1 MFPAKALRKKSY
13 HRYYLI
19 IPSLLAFFMTL
30 FNEIKAQNREIA
42 FVFDKI
48 MLDSEFENDIKI
60 LKENYQVAL
69 QILHIKRNR
78 KGEIIALKLAFDDHK
93 GTSGTTEQIRTI
105 PIRPIFLKVVI
116 KENGKNDIGFYDNDE
131 MVELPFDPEKE
142 KKITLIENLE
152 DDAVIYIDGYLT
164 TKEELEYLDVDGL
177 ESIKI
182 LSDQASLKK
191 YNVKNK
197 KEVVIIEIKTIIK

>member
-1 MFPAKALRKKSY
+1 MFPTKAFRKKSY
-13 HRYYLI
+13 QQYSFI
-19 IPSLLAFFMTL
+19 VPAILAFFIST
-30 FNEIKAQNREIA
+30 FIEIKAQNREIA

-48 MLDSEFENDIKI
+48 MTDSEFENDVKI

-69 QILHIKRNR
+69 QLLHIKRNR
-78 KGEIIALKLAFDDHK
+78 KGQIIALKLAFDDHK

-105 PIRPIFLKVVI
+105 PIRPIFLKVKI
-116 KENGKNDIGFYDNDE
+116 NKNGKNEIGFYDNDE

-164 TKEELEYLDVDGL
+164 NKEELEYLDVDGI
-177 ESIKI
+177 ENIKI
-182 LSDQASLKK
+182 LRDQASLKK